1 MPKKTIKEMSEL
13 ERRRHSLEAKTFH
26 AVLMGSLILGVM
38 SLILGLGLYVYSL
51 GNQYINEAFE
61 LTKNAEGVIENV
73 GDVRDICNETLDIYH
88 SLSDE
93 ERAVQDEEYF
103 ARFDTVT
110 KSEVYPRV
118 IDFLLEYYASSD
130 VNDIFIAMYDEETQA
145 LVYVAD
151 PDDKRPLRTGAL
163 EAETAKEISQF
174 LNSDGST
181 EIYNISYTDKY
192 GWLCTTGVPIFNDDG
207 SIASFILA
215 DVSLEELLQGMRS
228 FTILYTIATILTVLL
243 LGFLL
248 SRHIRKN
255 MVEPINMIAEAAE
268 AYVKDKKDGG
278 TLSENHF
285 KGLGIDTGDEIEN
298 LYFTLSDMEKDLNA
312 YEEDLTKAIQE
323 QQRIGT
329 ELDLAKRIQEDMLP
343 TIFPPFPERKDFD
356 VYASMIPAKEVGG
369 DFYDYFLIDD
379 DHLCI
384 IMADVSGKGIPAAL
398 FMMASKILLKT
409 TAMAIPEPGKI
420 LARVNNQICSNNSL
434 EMFVTA
440 WLGILELSTGKLTA
454 ANAGHEYPI
463 IRQHGGRYELY
474 RDKHGFV
481 MGGMEGMEYKEYE
494 VLLKPGSEV
503 FLYTDGVTEA
513 TSEKNEQFGTKRL
526 LESLNS
532 GLAPELKG
540 VLERVNDAVDVFVG
554 DAPQFDDIT
563 MLCLY
568 YAGADATDSSEEQRE
583 ERYMK
588 EMTLE
593 ATVGNIPIVTDFINT
608 ELEALECPMKAQ
620 MQIDIAV
627 DELFGNIA
635 QYAYDPLTG
644 PATVR
649 VEVDDDPMAVIITF
663 IDHGKPYDPL
673 AGKEPDITLNAEDRE
688 VGGLGV
694 FLVKK
699 TMDEITYE
707 YKNGQN
713 ILKIRKNMQEG

>member
-13 ERRRHSLEAKTFH
+13 EKRHHSLEAKTFH

-151 PDDKRPLRTGAL
+151 PDDKRPLRTGAW

-215 DVSLEELLQGMRS
+215 DVSLEELLHGMRS

-298 LYFTLSDMEKDLNA
+298 LYFTLSDMEKDLNT

-343 TIFPPFPERKDFD
+343 PIFPPFPERKDFD

-384 IMADVSGKGIPAAL
+384 IMADVSGKGVPAAL

-409 TAMAIPEPGKI
+409 TAMAIPEPGEI

-494 VLLKPGSEV
+494 IWLKPGSEV

>member
-13 ERRRHSLEAKTFH
+13 EKRHHSLEAKTFH

-93 ERAVQDEEYF
+93 ERAVQDDEYF
-103 ARFDTVT
+103 ARFDSVT
-110 KSEVYPRV
+110 QSEVYPRV

-151 PDDKRPLRTGAL
+151 PDDKRPLRTGAW

-215 DVSLEELLQGMRS
+215 DVSLEELLHGMRS

-384 IMADVSGKGIPAAL
+384 IMADVSGKGVPAAL

-494 VLLKPGSEV
+494 IWLKPGSEV

-583 ERYMK
+583 GRYMK

>member
-13 ERRRHSLEAKTFH
+13 EKRHHSLEAKTFH

-151 PDDKRPLRTGAL
+151 PDDKRPLRTGAW

-384 IMADVSGKGIPAAL
+384 IMADVSGKGVPAAL

-474 RDKHGFV
+474 RDRHGFV

-513 TSEKNEQFGTKRL
+513 ANEKNEQFGTKRL

-583 ERYMK
+583 GRYMK

-635 QYAYDPLTG
+635 HYAYDPLTG

>member
-1 MPKKTIKEMSEL
+1 MPKKTIKEMSER
-13 ERRRHSLEAKTFH
+13 ERRHHSLEAKTFH

-73 GDVRDICNETLDIYH
+73 GDVRAICNETLDIYH

-130 VNDIFIAMYDEETQA
+130 VNDIFIAMYDKETQA

-151 PDDKRPLRTGAL
+151 PDDKRPLRTGAW
-163 EAETAKEISQF
+163 EEETAKEISQF

-215 DVSLEELLQGMRS
+215 DVSLEELLHGMRS

-278 TLSENHF
+278 PLSENHF

-298 LYFTLSDMEKDLNA
+298 LYFTLSDMEKDLNT
-312 YEEDLTKAIQE
+312 YEVDLTKAIQE

-329 ELDLAKRIQEDMLP
+329 ELYLAKRIQEDMLP

-384 IMADVSGKGIPAAL
+384 VMADVSGKGVPAAL

-420 LARVNNQICSNNSL
+420 LARVNNQICNNNSL

-494 VLLKPGSEV
+494 IWLKPGSEV

-513 TSEKNEQFGTKRL
+513 TNEKNEQFGTKRL
-526 LESLNS
+526 LESLNG

-568 YAGADATDSSEEQRE
+568 YEGPDAGNSDEEQRE
-583 ERYMK
+583 GIYMK

-593 ATVGNIPIVTDFINT
+593 ATVENIPVVTDFVNT
-608 ELEALECPMKAQ
+608 ELEALECPLKAQ
-620 MQIDIAV
+620 MQIDIAI

-635 QYAYDPLTG
+635 HYAYDPLTG

-649 VEVDDDPMAVIITF
+649 VEVDEDPMAVIITF

-673 AGKEPDITLNAEDRE
+673 AVKDPDVTLNADQRE

-713 ILKIRKNMQEG
+713 ILRIRKNMQEG

>member
-151 PDDKRPLRTGAL
+151 PDDKRPLRTGAW
-163 EAETAKEISQF
+163 EEETAKEISQF

-192 GWLCTTGVPIFNDDG
+192 GWLCTTGVPIFNYDG

-215 DVSLEELLQGMRS
+215 DVSLEELLHGMRS

-384 IMADVSGKGIPAAL
+384 IMADVSGKGVPAAL

-583 ERYMK
+583 GRYMK

-620 MQIDIAV
+620 IQIDIAV

>member
-151 PDDKRPLRTGAL
+151 PDDKRPLRTGTW
-163 EAETAKEISQF
+163 EEETAKEISQF

-215 DVSLEELLQGMRS
+215 DVSLEELLHGMRS

-384 IMADVSGKGIPAAL
+384 IMADVSGKGVPAAL

-409 TAMAIPEPGKI
+409 TAMAIPEPGEI

-583 ERYMK
+583 GRYMK

>member
-13 ERRRHSLEAKTFH
+13 ERRHHSLEAKTFH

-73 GDVRDICNETLDIYH
+73 GDVRAICNETLDIYH

-151 PDDKRPLRTGAL
+151 PDDKRPLRTGAW
-163 EAETAKEISQF
+163 EEETAKEISQF

-215 DVSLEELLQGMRS
+215 DVSLEELLHGMRS

-298 LYFTLSDMEKDLNA
+298 LYFTLSDMEKDLNT
-312 YEEDLTKAIQE
+312 YEVDLTKAIQE

-329 ELDLAKRIQEDMLP
+329 ELYLAKRIQEDMLP

-384 IMADVSGKGIPAAL
+384 IMADVSGKGVPAAL

-474 RDKHGFV
+474 RDRHGFV
-481 MGGMEGMEYKEYE
+481 MRGLEGMEYTEYE

-568 YAGADATDSSEEQRE
+568 YAGVDATDSSEEQRE
-583 ERYMK
+583 GRYMK

-635 QYAYDPLTG
+635 HYAYDPLTG

-673 AGKEPDITLNAEDRE
+673 AVKEPDITLNAEDRE

>member
-13 ERRRHSLEAKTFH
+13 EKRHHSLEAKTFH

-151 PDDKRPLRTGAL
+151 PDDKRPLRTGAW

-174 LNSDGST
+174 LNSDGSA
-181 EIYNISYTDKY
+181 EVYNISYTDKY

-384 IMADVSGKGIPAAL
+384 IMADVSGKGVPAAL

-583 ERYMK
+583 GRYMK

>member
-1 MPKKTIKEMSEL
+1 MPKKTIKEMSER

-151 PDDKRPLRTGAL
+151 PDDKRPLRTGAW
-163 EAETAKEISQF
+163 EKETAKEISQF

-384 IMADVSGKGIPAAL
+384 IMADVSGKGVPAAL

-474 RDKHGFV
+474 RDRHGFV

-635 QYAYDPLTG
+635 HYAYDPLTG

>member
-26 AVLMGSLILGVM
+26 AVLMGSLILGIVA
-38 SLILGLGLYVYSL
+38 LFLGLGLYAYTL
-51 GNQYINEAFE
+51 GSQYINEAFE

-93 ERAVQDEEYF
+93 ERAVQDDKYF
-103 ARFDTVT
+103 ARYDTVT

-151 PDDKRPLRTGAL
+151 PDDKRPLRTGAW
-163 EAETAKEISQF
+163 EEETAKEISQF

-181 EIYNISYTDKY
+181 SVYNISYTDKY

-215 DVSLEELLQGMRS
+215 DVSLEELLHGMHS
-228 FTILYTIATILTVLL
+228 FTILYTIATVLTVLL

-298 LYFTLSDMEKDLNA
+298 LYFTLSDMEKDLNT

-323 QQRIGT
+323 QERIGT

-384 IMADVSGKGIPAAL
+384 IMADVSGKGVPAAL

-420 LARVNNQICSNNSL
+420 LARVNNQICNNNSL

-481 MGGMEGMEYKEYE
+481 IGGMEGMEYKEYE
-494 VLLKPGSEV
+494 IWLKPGAEV

-526 LESLNS
+526 LESLNG

-583 ERYMK
+583 GIYMK

-593 ATVGNIPIVTDFINT
+593 ATVDNIPVVTDFVDK

-620 MQIDIAV
+620 MQIDIAI

-673 AGKEPDITLNAEDRE
+673 AGKEPDVTLNAEDRE

>member
-151 PDDKRPLRTGAL
+151 PDDKRPLRTGAW
-163 EAETAKEISQF
+163 EKETAKEISQF

-215 DVSLEELLQGMRS
+215 DVSLEELLHGMRS

-384 IMADVSGKGIPAAL
+384 IMADVSGKGVPAAL

-409 TAMAIPEPGKI
+409 TAMAIPELGKI

-583 ERYMK
+583 GRYMK

>member
-13 ERRRHSLEAKTFH
+13 EKRHHSLEAKTFH

-151 PDDKRPLRTGAL
+151 PDDKRPLRTGAW
-163 EAETAKEISQF
+163 EEETAKEISQF

-215 DVSLEELLQGMRS
+215 DVSLEELLHGMRS

-384 IMADVSGKGIPAAL
+384 IMADVSGKGVPAAL

-494 VLLKPGSEV
+494 IWLKPGSEV

-513 TSEKNEQFGTKRL
+513 ASEKNEQFGTKRL

>member
-13 ERRRHSLEAKTFH
+13 EKRHHSLEAKTFH

-151 PDDKRPLRTGAL
+151 PDDKRPLRTGAW

-215 DVSLEELLQGMRS
+215 DVSLEELLHGMRS

-384 IMADVSGKGIPAAL
+384 IMADVSGKGVPAAL

-474 RDKHGFV
+474 RDRHGFV

-583 ERYMK
+583 GRYMK

>member
-151 PDDKRPLRTGAL
+151 PDDKRPLRTGAW
-163 EAETAKEISQF
+163 EEETAKEISQF

-384 IMADVSGKGIPAAL
+384 IMADVSGKGVPAAL

-583 ERYMK
+583 GRYMK

>member
-1 MPKKTIKEMSEL
+1 MPKKTIKEMSKR

-130 VNDIFIAMYDEETQA
+130 VNDIFIAMYDKETQA

-151 PDDKRPLRTGAL
+151 PDDKRPLRTGAW
-163 EAETAKEISQF
+163 EEETAKEISQF

-181 EIYNISYTDKY
+181 EVYNISYTDKY

-298 LYFTLSDMEKDLNA
+298 LYFTLSDMEKDLNT

-384 IMADVSGKGIPAAL
+384 IMADVSGKGVPAAL

-420 LARVNNQICSNNSL
+420 LARVNNQICNNNSL

-481 MGGMEGMEYKEYE
+481 IGGMEGMEYKEYE
-494 VLLKPGSEV
+494 IWLKPGSEV

-526 LESLNS
+526 LESLNG

-583 ERYMK
+583 GIYMK

-593 ATVGNIPIVTDFINT
+593 ATVDNIPVVTDFVDT

-620 MQIDIAV
+620 MQIDIAI

-635 QYAYDPLTG
+635 HYAYDPLTG

-673 AGKEPDITLNAEDRE
+673 AGKEPDVTLNAEDRE

>member
-13 ERRRHSLEAKTFH
+13 EKRHHSLEAKTFH

-151 PDDKRPLRTGAL
+151 PDDKRPLRTGAW

-215 DVSLEELLQGMRS
+215 DVSLEELLHGMRS

-384 IMADVSGKGIPAAL
+384 IMADVSGKGVPAAL

-420 LARVNNQICSNNSL
+420 LARVNNQICNNNSL

-583 ERYMK
+583 GRYMK

>member
-151 PDDKRPLRTGAL
+151 PDDKRPLRTGAW
-163 EAETAKEISQF
+163 EEETAKEISQF

-215 DVSLEELLQGMRS
+215 DVSLEELLHGMRS

-384 IMADVSGKGIPAAL
+384 IMADVSGKGVPAAL

-474 RDKHGFV
+474 RDRHGFV

>member
-13 ERRRHSLEAKTFH
+13 EKRHHSLEAKTFH

-93 ERAVQDEEYF
+93 ERAVQDDEYF

-151 PDDKRPLRTGAL
+151 PDDKRPLRTGAW
-163 EAETAKEISQF
+163 EEETAKEISQF

-215 DVSLEELLQGMRS
+215 DVSLEELLHGMRS

-384 IMADVSGKGIPAAL
+384 IMADVSGKGVPAAL

-474 RDKHGFV
+474 RDRHGFV

-635 QYAYDPLTG
+635 HYAYDPLTG

-673 AGKEPDITLNAEDRE
+673 AVKEPDITLNAEDRE